1 MTSKEIAKRLE
12 EVTTRTRADG
22 VYRNFVR
29 PSDAQSVA
37 EQIRDETQTIIDKQ
51 TVQLA
56 EQSAKIYAYE
66 AIIAN
71 SNFKAVLSRAKGD
84 TK

>member
-1 MTSKEIAKRLE
+1 MTSEEIAKRLK
-12 EVTTRTRADG
+12 EVATSIWTDG
-22 VYRNFVR
+22 DYQKFVR

-37 EQIRDETQTIIDKQ
+37 EKMRDEMQTIIDKQ

-71 SNFKAVLSRAKGD
+71 SNFKAVLSRAKGG